1 MLNLNFRDT
10 KPIYIQIKDGIKKLI
25 ITWAICADEKVP
37 SVRELA
43 ESLAINPNTIQKAY
57 KELETEGYLYSVSGR
72 GTFASSDVIA
82 EPGRKQEL
90 MRDFEEVTE
99 ELLYLTVTSQEL
111 KNCIDEIAK
120 RRMEEGYK

>member
-25 ITWAICADEKVP
+25 ITGAICADEKVP

-111 KNCIDEIAK
+111 KNYIDEIAK
-120 RRMEEGYK
+120 RRLEE

>member
-25 ITWAICADEKVP
+25 ITGAICADEKVP

-99 ELLYLTVTSQEL
+99 ELLYLTVSSQEL
-111 KNCIDEIAK
+111 KNYIDEIAK
-120 RRMEEGYK
+120 RRMEE

>member
-25 ITWAICADEKVP
+25 ITGAICADEKVP

-57 KELETEGYLYSVSGR
+57 KELETEGYLYSISGR

-90 MRDFEEVTE
+90 MRDFEEITE

-120 RRMEEGYK
+120 RRMEE

>member
-25 ITWAICADEKVP
+25 ITGAICADEKVP

-82 EPGRKQEL
+82 ETGRKQEL

-120 RRMEEGYK
+120 RRMEE

>member
-25 ITWAICADEKVP
+25 ITGAICADEKVP

-57 KELETEGYLYSVSGR
+57 KELETEGYLYSVSGK

-120 RRMEEGYK
+120 RRMEE

>member
-1 MLNLNFRDT
+1 VLNLNFRDT

-25 ITWAICADEKVP
+25 ITGAICADEKVP

-57 KELETEGYLYSVSGR
+57 KELETEGYLYSVSGK

-120 RRMEEGYK
+120 RRMEE

>member
-25 ITWAICADEKVP
+25 ITGAICADEKVP

-90 MRDFEEVTE
+90 MRNFEEVTE

-120 RRMEEGYK
+120 RRMEE

>member
-25 ITWAICADEKVP
+25 ITGAICADEKVP

-43 ESLAINPNTIQKAY
+43 ESLAINPNTIHKAY

-111 KNCIDEIAK
+111 KNYIDEIAK
-120 RRMEEGYK
+120 RRMEE

>member
-25 ITWAICADEKVP
+25 ITGAICADEKVP

-57 KELETEGYLYSVSGR
+57 KELETEGYLYSISGR

-82 EPGRKQEL
+82 ETGRKQEL

-120 RRMEEGYK
+120 RRMEE

>member
-1 MLNLNFRDT
+1 MIQLNYRDA
-10 KPIYIQIKDGIKKLI
+10 KPIYEQIRDGIRRLVLLG
-25 ITWAICADEKVP
+25 AILPGEAVIP
-37 SVRELA
+37 VREL
-43 ESLAINPNTIQKAY
+43 SSKLAINPATIHRAY
-57 KELETEGYLYSVSGR
+57 QELETEGYLYSVSGR

-111 KNCIDEIAK
+111 KNYIDEIAK
-120 RRMEEGYK
+120 RRMEE

>member
-25 ITWAICADEKVP
+25 ITGAICADEKVP

-57 KELETEGYLYSVSGR
+57 KELETEGYLYSISGR

-120 RRMEEGYK
+120 RRMEE

>member
-25 ITWAICADEKVP
+25 ITGAICADEKVP

-111 KNCIDEIAK
+111 KNYIDEIAK
-120 RRMEEGYK
+120 RRMEE

>member
-25 ITWAICADEKVP
+25 ITGAICADEKVP

-57 KELETEGYLYSVSGR
+57 KELETEGYLYSVSGK

-120 RRMEEGYK
+120 RRMEG

>member
-1 MLNLNFRDT
+1 M
-10 KPIYIQIKDGIKKLI
+10 
-25 ITWAICADEKVP
+25 
-37 SVRELA
+37 
-43 ESLAINPNTIQKAY
+43 
-57 KELETEGYLYSVSGR
+57 ETEGYLYSVSGR

-111 KNCIDEIAK
+111 KNYIDEIAK
-120 RRMEEGYK
+120 RRMEE

>member
-25 ITWAICADEKVP
+25 ITGAICADEKVP

-111 KNCIDEIAK
+111 KNSIDEIAK
-120 RRMEEGYK
+120 RRMEE

>member
-25 ITWAICADEKVP
+25 ITGAICADEKVP

-90 MRDFEEVTE
+90 MRDFEEVAE

-120 RRMEEGYK
+120 RRMEE

>member
-25 ITWAICADEKVP
+25 ITGAICADEKVP

-82 EPGRKQEL
+82 EPGRKKEL

-120 RRMEEGYK
+120 RRMEE

>member
-25 ITWAICADEKVP
+25 ITGAICADEKVP

-120 RRMEEGYK
+120 RRMEE

>member
-25 ITWAICADEKVP
+25 ITGAICADEKVP

-90 MRDFEEVTE
+90 MRDFKEVTE

-120 RRMEEGYK
+120 RRMEE

>member
-25 ITWAICADEKVP
+25 ITGAICADEKVP

-72 GTFASSDVIA
+72 GTFAS
-82 EPGRKQEL
+82 
-90 MRDFEEVTE
+90 
-99 ELLYLTVTSQEL
+99 
-111 KNCIDEIAK
+111 
-120 RRMEEGYK
+120 